1 MSSSDSIAASQ
12 EKYRFL
18 KVIDSHTGGEPT
30 RIIVEGGPDLG
41 NGSMAE
47 RSKIFEA
54 QFDEFRTAS
63 INEPR
68 GSDVIVGG
76 ILCDP
81 VDPQSTAGV
90 VYFNNA
96 SYLGMCGHGTIG
108 LIRTLQYMGRI
119 DVGTHQL
126 ETPVGL
132 VQAELDVDG
141 FVSVTNVESYRHRA
155 NVCVEVPSIGTV
167 CGDIAWGGNWFFLV
181 RQPAMEIRYRS
192 ASKLQAIAAEIRKS
206 INQQGFPQVDHVE
219 LFGPPD
225 DGAAGKGWA
234 DSKNFVLCPGLE
246 YDRSPCGTGTSA
258 KIACLAAD
266 GKLSPGQVWT
276 QQGVVGTRF
285 KAWYEWAEQPVMAEQ
300 AFLAE
305 QADSARPSVPQPDG
319 GDRVIIPTIKA
330 SAFVTSDSL
339 LLFDPRDPFVDGFD
353 LD

>member
-30 RIIVEGGPDLG
+30 RIIVEGGPELG
-41 NGSMAE
+41 SGSMAE

-167 CGDIAWGGNWFFLV
+167 CGDVAWGGNWFFLIKEHSEKIELANVDRLTYFTKQV
-181 RQPAMEIRYRS
+181 RLALE
-192 ASKLQAIAAEIRKS
+192 AEGIS
-206 INQQGFPQVDHVE
+206 GADGGLIDHIE
-219 LFGPPD
+219 LFTD
-225 DGAAGKGWA
+225 SDVA
-234 DSKNFVLCPGLE
+234 DSKNFVLCPGGA

-258 KIACLAAD
+258 KMACLAAD
-266 GKLSPGQVWT
+266 GKLQPGQTWRQESIVGSIFEGSIEMT
-276 QQGVVGTRF
+276 DQGV
-285 KAWYEWAEQPVMAEQ
+285 
-300 AFLAE
+300 
-305 QADSARPSVPQPDG
+305 
-319 GDRVIIPTIKA
+319 IPTIRGTAHICAESKL
-330 SAFVTSDSL
+330 VLDSN
-339 LLFDPRDPFVDGFD
+339 DPFCMGIS
-353 LD
+353 